1 MELKDRI
8 SRINEYFT
16 NMEITNIDGKQ
27 VIYVGVQFPKG
38 WIVDDEINKKYNVS
52 VVEGTD
58 DGNQY
63 FACDIEDGIDR
74 VFDAIDYN
82 IAKMKDA
89 IERARLLTEKTIQLK
104 ELFEDENNTVA
115 SLKTLR
121 FEFDK
126 QPSEPEK
133 EILIPNKK
141 KSGEKTEENN
151 INENNPTNE

>member
-8 SRINEYFT
+8 SRISEYFA

-38 WIVDDEINKKYNVS
+38 WIIDDEINEKYKVS
-52 VVEGTD
+52 VIEGT

-63 FACDIEDGIDR
+63 FACDIEDGIDN

-89 IERARLLTEKTIQLK
+89 IERARLLTEKTMQLK

-115 SLKTLR
+115 ALKTLR

-126 QPSEPEK
+126 QATDPEK

-141 KSGEKTEENN
+141 KSVKETEENN
-151 INENNPTNE
+151 KNENSLTNE